1 MRPGLALILA
11 FFLMSGIDGTLSG
24 QHEYPATDVENG
36 GRLFLASCAACHG
49 PDGDGVAGV
58 DLGRGQFRRASTD
71 EDLVRIIRT
80 GIPNTGMPP
89 NNISEVNAGNIVAY
103 LRTIAAETR
112 STSAPGDAVRGQAIF
127 EGTGGCASCH
137 RVKGNGSRIG
147 PDLTDVG
154 GLRRAADLQRSIV
167 EPGAAVLPNHRFY
180 RVVTREGME
189 VTGRLLNHDLF
200 TVQLLDSR
208 EQLRS
213 FQKSS
218 LREQAFIDRSPMPS
232 YRDKLSAEE
241 LADLVSYLVSLKGQ
255 VNP

>member
-1 MRPGLALILA
+1 MRVLICILA
-11 FFLMSGIDGTLSG
+11 FLFVPVALSA

-58 DLGRGQFRRASTD
+58 DLGRGQFRRATTD

-112 STSAPGDAVRGQAIF
+112 STSAPGDPARGRAIF
-127 EGTGGCASCH
+127 EGKGGCASCH
-137 RVKGNGSRIG
+137 RVNGNGSRSG

-154 GLRRAADLQRSIV
+154 GQRRAADLERSIV
-167 EPGAAVLPNHRFY
+167 DPGAAVLPNHRSF
-180 RVVTREGME
+180 RVVTREGTE

-200 TVQLLDSR
+200 TVQLLDSK

-213 FQKSS
+213 FQKSA
-218 LREQAFIDRSPMPS
+218 LREHAFVDGSPMPS
-232 YRDKLSAEE
+232 YRDRLSAEE
-241 LADLVSYLVSLKGQ
+241 LSDLVGYLVSLRGR
-255 VNP
+255 VTP

>member
-1 MRPGLALILA
+1 M
-11 FFLMSGIDGTLSG
+11 
-24 QHEYPATDVENG
+24 ENG

-58 DLGRGQFRRASTD
+58 DLGRGQFRRAATD

-89 NNISEVNAGNIVAY
+89 NNLSEVNAGNIVAY

-112 STSAPGDAVRGQAIF
+112 SASAPGDPARGRAVF
-127 EGTGGCASCH
+127 ESKGGCTTCH
-137 RVKGNGSRIG
+137 RVNGNGSRSG

-154 GLRRAADLQRSIV
+154 GLRRAADLERSIV
-167 EPGAAVLPNHRFY
+167 DPAAAVLPNHRSF
-180 RVVTREGME
+180 RVVTREGAE

-200 TVQLLDSR
+200 TVQLLDSK

-213 FQKSS
+213 FQKSA
-218 LREQAFIDRSPMPS
+218 LREHAFVDGSPMPS
-232 YRDKLSAEE
+232 YRDRLSAGE
-241 LADLVSYLVSLKGQ
+241 LSDLVGYLVSLRGR
-255 VNP
+255 VTP

>member
-1 MRPGLALILA
+1 MRVLICILA
-11 FFLMSGIDGTLSG
+11 FLFVPVALSA

-49 PDGDGVAGV
+49 PDGNAVAGV
-58 DLGRGQFRRASTD
+58 DLSRGQFRRATSD

-112 STSAPGDAVRGQAIF
+112 STSAPGDPGRGRAIF
-127 EGTGGCASCH
+127 EGKGGCTTCH
-137 RVKGNGSRIG
+137 RVSGNGSRSG

-154 GLRRAADLQRSIV
+154 GQRRAADLERSIV
-167 EPGAAVLPNHRFY
+167 DPGAAVLPNHRSF
-180 RVVTREGME
+180 RVVTREGAE

-200 TVQLLDSR
+200 TVQLLDSK

-213 FQKSS
+213 FQKSA
-218 LREQAFIDRSPMPS
+218 LREHAFVDGSPMPS
-232 YRDKLSAEE
+232 YRDRLSTEE
-241 LADLVSYLVSLKGQ
+241 LSDLVGYLVSLRGR
-255 VNP
+255 VTP

>member
-1 MRPGLALILA
+1 MRPGLALVLA
-11 FFLMSGIDGTLSG
+11 FFLVSLAAGTVSA

-36 GRLFLASCAACHG
+36 GRLFLASCAGCHG

-58 DLGRGQFRRASTD
+58 DLGRGQFRRASSD
-71 EDLVRIIRT
+71 EDLIRIIRT

-112 STSAPGDAVRGQAIF
+112 STSAPGDARRGQAIF
-127 EGTGGCASCH
+127 EGKGGCASCH
-137 RVKGNGSRIG
+137 RVNGNGSRIG

-154 GLRRAADLQRSIV
+154 GLRRAADLERSLV
-167 EPGAAVLPNHRFY
+167 DPGAAVLPNHRFF
-180 RVVTREGME
+180 RVVTREGVE

-213 FQKSS
+213 FQKTS
-218 LREQAFIDRSPMPS
+218 LREQAFLDSSPMPS
-232 YRDKLSAEE
+232 YRDKLTAEE
-241 LADLVSYLVSLKGQ
+241 LADLVSYLVSLKGFK
-255 VNP
+255 P

>member
-1 MRPGLALILA
+1 MRPVLALLLA
-11 FFLMSGIDGTLSG
+11 FCLGPGASATLSA

-36 GRLFLASCAACHG
+36 SRLFLASCAACHG

-58 DLGRGQFRRASTD
+58 DLGRGQFRRAMTD
-71 EDLVRIIRT
+71 EDLIRIIRT

-112 STSAPGDAVRGQAIF
+112 SDSAPGDARRGQAIF
-127 EGTGGCASCH
+127 EGKGACTSCH
-137 RVKGNGSRIG
+137 RVNGNGSRSG

-167 EPGAAVLPNHRFY
+167 DPGAAVLPNHRFF
-180 RVVTREGME
+180 RVVTREGAE

-200 TVQLLDSR
+200 TVQLLDSK

-213 FQKSS
+213 FQKQA
-218 LREQAFIDRSPMPS
+218 LREYAFIDGSPMPS
-232 YRDKLSAEE
+232 YRDRLSTEE
-241 LADLVSYLVSLKGQ
+241 VADLVAYLVSLKGRIT
-255 VNP
+255 P